1 MENSPCKSLKF
12 FKQKPEK
19 IFVSHSSEDNTNG
32 TIGKIGSI
40 LEEKGLSPYI
50 AERNSIGTPLTGK
63 LRQEMADSNMV
74 LVVWTEKAKEK
85 SSEIIAFE
93 TGMAW
98 LNQLP
103 IFILKEKNVKMDWFY
118 PQLTDYVEFENT
130 LNGDLKQQMDKF
142 DFDQYKNPIC
152 FCFPK
157 KNTPKKNSMNESI
170 VQDDGSICLSPSF
183 NGIIHFVVG
192 NHTNKIIRDIRVDV
206 QFPRYLDIYVNPG
219 GQGDGVQR
227 NEMFDMKKI
236 APGRIRLMMLA
247 MPSDEHWSFEVRVC
261 VPDRPS
267 KKDDVINVTIQ
278 GGEYTKKKISIPL
291 KIENSGG

>member
-98 LNQLP
+98 
-103 IFILKEKNVKMDWFY
+103 
-118 PQLTDYVEFENT
+118 
-130 LNGDLKQQMDKF
+130 
-142 DFDQYKNPIC
+142 
-152 FCFPK
+152 FC
-157 KNTPKKNSMNESI
+157 
-170 VQDDGSICLSPSF
+170 
-183 NGIIHFVVG
+183 
-192 NHTNKIIRDIRVDV
+192 
-206 QFPRYLDIYVNPG
+206 
-219 GQGDGVQR
+219 
-227 NEMFDMKKI
+227 
-236 APGRIRLMMLA
+236 
-247 MPSDEHWSFEVRVC
+247 
-261 VPDRPS
+261 
-267 KKDDVINVTIQ
+267 
-278 GGEYTKKKISIPL
+278 
-291 KIENSGG
+291 